1 MGGGVFVYGNVQQRV
16 RYLEDR
22 VSQLEQRIRS
32 LRLGRRVL
40 LNLLQQLHVD
50 YQRQLIML
58 RSEIIALRNNQQ
70 PKDGTYST

>member
-1 MGGGVFVYGNVQQRV
+1 MYGNVQQRV